1 MLFTSYH
8 PTFYHIL
15 ITLTLNWATTSDICK
30 TIVNEMKA
38 WRHRSVLKL
47 IEESQNSDPIDEI
60 RNRARNLVLK
70 ALEKGWAGPPFNA
83 TQLSTL
89 LGIDILPNDS
99 VLDARLISKG
109 GQKTVIE
116 YNPFQ
121 KPTRINFSVAHE
133 IAHTFFS
140 DFKDEIR
147 NREEKPTENRELEQ
161 LCNIGASE
169 IQLPYAVFS
178 SDANSIGEIT
188 IENLIA
194 LATKYKA
201 SLESVFIR
209 FVEVINQP
217 CAIMI
222 CTFKD
227 NKIIID
233 YSNSS
238 RSFSEEIPKN
248 FVIPKDSKAY
258 ECSAPGWSA
267 RETVQWEFLNQK
279 YDVYCI
285 GISPLRRDNQPR
297 VGILMVHKLNSV
309 SLQDKKIKIEF
320 GDATKPRGNGIKV
333 IAQVVNTSGGLGL
346 GFGKSLAK
354 NFPVVKSLL
363 QQWHDDKSRFQ
374 LGSSQ
379 LVKVSEDLY
388 IFQMLAQKGLFEKNG
403 EIPLKYSHL
412 RACLISLHDAC
423 LKLNASVHMPMIG
436 AGQAKGDWNVIQG
449 IIFDE
454 LVNKDIDVNIYVF
467 PGKVPVIK
475 NKSSLTLFDEQSTW
489 RKEK

>member
-1 MLFTSYH
+1 
-8 PTFYHIL
+8 
-15 ITLTLNWATTSDICK
+15 
-30 TIVNEMKA
+30 MKA
-38 WRHRSVLKL
+38 WRHKSVIRL
-47 IEESQNSDPIDEI
+47 IEESNNNDPIDEI
-60 RNRARNLVLK
+60 RNRARNLVLT
-70 ALEKGWAGPPFNA
+70 ALEKGWSGPPFNA
-83 TQLSTL
+83 TQLSAY

-99 VLDARLISKG
+99 VLDARLLSNTGK
-109 GQKTVIE
+109 KTVIE

-140 DFKDEIR
+140 DFKDEMR
-147 NREEKPTENRELEQ
+147 NREEEPTENKELEQ

-169 IQLPYAVFS
+169 IQLPYAIFS
-178 SDANSIGEIT
+178 NDANSIEEIT

-217 CAIMI
+217 CATMI
-222 CTFKD
+222 CTFKG
-227 NKIIID
+227 NKIVID
-233 YSNSS
+233 YSKGS
-238 RSFSEEIPKN
+238 RSFDEIIPKN

-258 ECSAPGWSA
+258 ECSVPGWSA
-267 RETVQWEFLNQK
+267 RETVHWDFLNKK

-297 VGILMVHKLNSV
+297 VGILMTHKLHSTA
-309 SLQDKKIKIEF
+309 LQDKKIKIEF

-346 GFGKSLAK
+346 GFGKSLSK
-354 NFPVVKSLL
+354 NFPDVKSSL
-363 QQWHDDKSRFQ
+363 QQWHEDKKRFQ

-379 LVKVSEDLY
+379 LVKISEDLY
-388 IFQMLAQKGLFEKNG
+388 VFQMLAQKGLFEKNG
-403 EIPLKYSHL
+403 EIPLKYSYL
-412 RACLISLHDAC
+412 RTCLISLQNAC
-423 LKLNASVHMPMIG
+423 EKLHASVHMPMIG

-467 PGKVPVIK
+467 PGKVPAIK

>member
-1 MLFTSYH
+1 M
-8 PTFYHIL
+8 
-15 ITLTLNWATTSDICK
+15 
-30 TIVNEMKA
+30 TIVNKMKA
-38 WRHRSVLKL
+38 WRHKSVLKL
-47 IEESQNSDPIDEI
+47 IKESNNNDPIAEI
-60 RNRARNLVLK
+60 RNRARDLVLK
-70 ALEKGWAGPPFNA
+70 ALEKGWSGPPFNA
-83 TQLSTL
+83 TQLSSF
-89 LGIDILPNDS
+89 LGIEILPNDS

-109 GQKTVIE
+109 GQKMLIE

-133 IAHTFFS
+133 IAHTLFS
-140 DFKDEIR
+140 DFKEGIR
-147 NREEKPTENRELEQ
+147 NREEEPTENRELEQ

-178 SDANSIGEIT
+178 NDANSIEEIT

-217 CAIMI
+217 CATMI
-222 CTFKD
+222 CTFRD
-227 NKIIID
+227 DKIIID

-238 RSFSEEIPKN
+238 TSFDEIIPSN
-248 FVIPKDSKAY
+248 FVIPKNSKAY

-267 RETVQWEFLNQK
+267 RETVQWDFLNKK

-297 VGILMVHKLNSV
+297 VGILMTHKLNIT

-320 GDATKPRGNGIKV
+320 GDATKPRGDGVKV

-346 GFGKSLAK
+346 GFGKSLSK
-354 NFPVVKSLL
+354 NFPIVKSSL
-363 QQWHDDKSRFQ
+363 QEWHGDKNRFQ

-379 LVKVSEDLY
+379 VVKISEDLY
-388 IFQMLAQKGLFEKNG
+388 VFQMLAQKGLFEKNG
-403 EIPLKYSHL
+403 EIPLRYSHL
-412 RACLISLHDAC
+412 RTCLISLYDTC
-423 LKLNASVHMPMIG
+423 LTLKASVHMPMIG
-436 AGQAKGDWNVIQG
+436 AGQAKGDWDVIQG

-454 LVNKDIDVNIYVF
+454 LVNKNINVNIYVF

-475 NKSSLTLFDEQSTW
+475 SKSSLTLFDEKSTW